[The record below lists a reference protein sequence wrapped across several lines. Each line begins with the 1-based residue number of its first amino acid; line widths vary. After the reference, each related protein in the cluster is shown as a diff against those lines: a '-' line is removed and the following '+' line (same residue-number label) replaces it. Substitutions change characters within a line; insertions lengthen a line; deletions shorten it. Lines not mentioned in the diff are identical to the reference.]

1 MKSRRHLQIL
11 GVSLIAVSMFV
22 AACGGG
28 AAPTPTAAPAK
39 PAAAPV
45 ATSAPAATSAAVA
58 TKPAAA
64 TTAPAAASTVAP
76 AAATT
81 APAAPTAA
89 PVAPTAAP
97 AAAVPTKPSA
107 AAGAIPVIAHPIAGQ
122 ENCTQCHQ
130 VGGAGVGVKGGT
142 GIPASHQSYTDAQCQ
157 GCHKPA

>member
-64 TTAPAAASTVAP
+64 TTAPAA
-76 AAATT
+76 
-81 APAAPTAA
+81 PTAA
-89 PVAPTAAP
+89 PAAPTAAP

>member
-64 TTAPAAASTVAP
+64 STVAP

-89 PVAPTAAP
+89 PAAPTAAP